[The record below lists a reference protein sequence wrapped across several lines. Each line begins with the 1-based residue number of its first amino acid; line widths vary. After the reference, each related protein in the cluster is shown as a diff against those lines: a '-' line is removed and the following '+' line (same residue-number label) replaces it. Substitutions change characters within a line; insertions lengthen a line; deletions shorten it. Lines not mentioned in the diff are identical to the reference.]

1 MLLWRYNCRWDV
13 ESITTDPKGTVCVG
27 RLNFELIGF
36 SAAFLRT
43 LHNQSSST
51 KLGEYFHLVN
61 Y

>member
-1 MLLWRYNCRWDV
+1 M